1 MDMPKNFIIL
11 ESQLQVILESDKVE
25 RMVFAYL
32 DDTNWYVWDFGDE
45 EFNVSEGEYGL
56 TRFRYR
62 IQSSSTFPDRE
73 FDFLYISIDLVESI
87 SNLFSISMDE
97 ATNLT
102 IKWFNKGFDTDL
114 DINSF
119 EWMDQD
125 DEWIE
130 GEDNY

>member
-1 MDMPKNFIIL
+1 
-11 ESQLQVILESDKVE
+11 
-25 RMVFAYL
+25 
-32 DDTNWYVWDFGDE
+32 
-45 EFNVSEGEYGL
+45 
-56 TRFRYR
+56 
-62 IQSSSTFPDRE
+62 
-73 FDFLYISIDLVESI
+73 
-87 SNLFSISMDE
+87 MDE

-102 IKWFNKGFDTDL
+102 IKWFNKSFDTDL